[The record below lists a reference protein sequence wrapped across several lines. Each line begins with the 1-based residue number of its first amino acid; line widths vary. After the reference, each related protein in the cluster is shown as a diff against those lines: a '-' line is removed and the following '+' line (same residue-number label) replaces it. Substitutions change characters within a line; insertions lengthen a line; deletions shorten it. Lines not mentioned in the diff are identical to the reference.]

1 MAEAP
6 EPAPPSPSVER
17 LSKLDCARR
26 LIDAALAAHLDRKD
40 SLAAIV
46 LAGSAED
53 VLHGMLAKV
62 TNTPEMQARTLLA
75 YGNARMRAY
84 HELVERM
91 KAGERIEGDFAFP
104 QPTRA
109 ELAAAASQMREV
121 FTWLRHADRDEPQ
134 EITVDLENEAAHVLV
149 RALINLFGVTRE
161 DHPRRREI
169 KLRNPGPNFVE

>member
-1 MAEAP
+1 VAESP
-6 EPAPPSPSVER
+6 EPPTPSVER
-17 LSKLDCARR
+17 LSKLECAKR

-40 SLAAIV
+40 SLSAIV

-62 TNTPEMQARTLLA
+62 TKTPEIQARMILA

-84 HELVERM
+84 HALVERM
-91 KAGERIEGDFAFP
+91 KAGQKIEGDVAFP

-161 DHPRRREI
+161 DHPLRNEI
-169 KLRNPGPNFVE
+169 KLRNAGPNFV